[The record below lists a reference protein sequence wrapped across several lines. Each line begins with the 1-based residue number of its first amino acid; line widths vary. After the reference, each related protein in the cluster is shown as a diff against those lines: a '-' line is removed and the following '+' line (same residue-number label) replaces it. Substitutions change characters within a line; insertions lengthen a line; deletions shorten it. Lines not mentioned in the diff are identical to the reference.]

1 MTRCAKILLIH
12 KVRIMTFSLPHTN
25 VTNVFGATII
35 TQTYKKKQ
43 RVLFNCGKN
52 VIKSTMSV

>member
-1 MTRCAKILLIH
+1 MTQFAKILLIH

-35 TQTYKKKQ
+35 TQMYKKKKGYTLT
-43 RVLFNCGKN
+43 VAK
-52 VIKSTMSV
+52 M